1 MLNEKEK
8 KVLAAIQMYIKK
20 NNISPTIRELCEIL
34 NYKSTK
40 TIYKYLNSLKKKNF
54 LSYQNN
60 KKRSIIVNHYIKRQI
75 MVINTKKM
83 IDINI
88 DNNTILYQIKNS
100 FFTEYAINK
109 NDYLIIN
116 TNIEIKNNELGL
128 FLINNKYRIMKY
140 TYIDGYY
147 ILEDN
152 EREILYEIKIIGK
165 VVGVYRNNLKEKRE
179 KLSF

>member
-1 MLNEKEK
+1 
-8 KVLAAIQMYIKK
+8 
-20 NNISPTIRELCEIL
+20 
-34 NYKSTK
+34 
-40 TIYKYLNSLKKKNF
+40 
-54 LSYQNN
+54 
-60 KKRSIIVNHYIKRQI
+60 